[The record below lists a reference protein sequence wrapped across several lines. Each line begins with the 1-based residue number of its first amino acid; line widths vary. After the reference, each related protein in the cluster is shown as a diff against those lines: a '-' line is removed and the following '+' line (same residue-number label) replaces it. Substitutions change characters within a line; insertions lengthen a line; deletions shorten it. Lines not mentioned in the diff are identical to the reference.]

1 MSTLAPA
8 DLKAQLSQLAADAA
22 GLDAAIERYWTQEGV
37 SQLEIFIDPEL
48 FKYIQR
54 WYVESRAFAQRVAA
68 LQVSV
73 SQL

>member
-1 MSTLAPA
+1 MSTLAQA
-8 DLKAQLSQLAADAA
+8 DLKAQLSQLATDAA
-22 GLDAAIERYWTQEGV
+22 SLDAAIERYWTQEGV

-54 WYVESRAFAQRVAA
+54 WYVESRAFAQRVVG
-68 LQVSV
+68 LQTTV

>member
-1 MSTLAPA
+1 MSTPVQTE
-8 DLKAQLSQLAADAA
+8 LKAQLSQLAADAA

-54 WYVESRAFAQRVAA
+54 WYVESRAFAQRVAN
-68 LQVSV
+68 LQTAIG
-73 SQL
+73 QL

>member
-1 MSTLAPA
+1 MSTPAQA
-8 DLKAQLSQLAADAA
+8 DLKAQLNQLATDAA

-54 WYVESRAFAQRVAA
+54 WYAESRAFARRVAN
-68 LQVSV
+68 LQTAIGE
-73 SQL
+73 L

>member
-1 MSTLAPA
+1 MSTPAQA
-8 DLKAQLSQLAADAA
+8 DLKAQLNQLATDAA

-54 WYVESRAFAQRVAA
+54 WYVESRAFAQRVAG
-68 LQVSV
+68 LQTAV